1 MAEIYD
7 YNTSAANN
15 NSPAPDGFPEGMNYS
30 QVNDAAR
37 EVMAVLARY
46 VETLGGAT
54 MTGSN
59 SAYAVDLTLA
69 GAQTSGRLYILRA
82 NHTNTGPATLSIN
95 SQAPISLRNP
105 LGTELVA
112 GQILNGA
119 VHLIIH
125 DGTNF
130 RVFGL
135 VPTAGELRLLP
146 GVNATETLAG
156 IAAIATQT
164 EADAGTDNTKII
176 TPKTLAGRTAIA
188 TQTEVNAGTN
198 ATKLVTP
205 QTLAGRTATQFRT
218 GLTELATLE
227 DVQAGTDNT
236 KVVTPFTLTNSGIGQ
251 GFVRLKTIREDR
263 RSTNTLAT
271 DNALNGLSLETGK
284 YYALKIVL
292 RGDIRFQADFQWRLM
307 FSEDPVLPRGVLF
320 SPSFNR
326 SRTTAPVEVIT
337 PNSSTTYVHAT
348 NNNNFP
354 PPPLVECTFQ
364 ANTTSGGMLDFQWA
378 PNNITTNP
386 CIIYEGS
393 YMVLSKLN

>member
-46 VETLGGAT
+46 VETLGGVT

-59 SAYAVDLTLA
+59 NAYAVNLTLT

-95 SQAPISLRNP
+95 SQSPLSLRNP
-105 LGTELVA
+105 LGVELAA

-119 VHLIIH
+119 VHLIIY
-125 DGTNF
+125 DGTIF

-135 VPTAGELRLLP
+135 VPTVGDLRLLP
-146 GVNATETLAG
+146 GINATETLAG

-164 EADAGTDNTKII
+164 EADAGTDNTKFI
-176 TPKTLAGRTAIA
+176 TPAKLAGRTTIA
-188 TQTEVNAGTN
+188 TQTEVNAGTDD
-198 ATKLVTP
+198 AKLVTP
-205 QTLAGRTATQFRT
+205 LTLAGRTATATRA
-218 GLTELATLE
+218 GLAELATE
-227 DVQAGTDNT
+227 AEVRAGTDNT
-236 KVVTPFTLTNSGIGQ
+236 KVVTPLTLATSDVVQGI
-251 GFVRLKTIREDR
+251 VKLKTTREDR
-263 RSTNTLAT
+263 RSTKTLAN
-271 DNALNGLSLETGK
+271 DGELNGYNLETGK

-337 PNSSTTYVHAT
+337 PNSSTTYIHAT

-364 ANTTSGGMLDFQWA
+364 ANTTSGGTLDFQWA
-378 PNNITTNP
+378 PNNISTNP

-393 YMVLSKLN
+393 YMVLSKLD